1 VYDSLGTP
9 ITVDMTAVLQST
21 ASNATT
27 YRYYFTS
34 PENDGPSRALGTG
47 TIVFG
52 SSGQVVSGGTATF
65 SIDRSGTAAV
75 SPMDIT
81 ANLAGISGI
90 SSSTEGSTLSLA
102 SQNGAAPGTLTSY
115 SVDPNGVI
123 NGSFSNGATETLGQ
137 VMLASFTNDQ
147 GLVQAGNGT
156 YTVGTNSGPPT
167 LAAPNSSGVG
177 SLQSGAIE
185 ESNTDIGTS
194 LVSLINVSTN
204 YQGAARVISVADQ
217 LVNDLLTMMQQIA

>member
-1 VYDSLGTP
+1 MDVTATTTLGDLTTAMDGALGIESGSGIPNDPNELPAAGQPGVNVVNGQIQIVGNMGTVNNITFAAGDLTDNGSTLPINFTQAQSANGESASTNFVVYDSLGTP

-27 YRYYFTS
+27 YRYFFTS
-34 PENDGPSRALGTG
+34 PDNDGPSRALGTG

-102 SQNGAAPGTLTSY
+102 SQNGAPRNAHEL
-115 SVDPNGVI
+115 
-123 NGSFSNGATETLGQ
+123 LGRSERRGQ
-137 VMLASFTNDQ
+137 RC
-147 GLVQAGNGT
+147 
-156 YTVGTNSGPPT
+156 
-167 LAAPNSSGVG
+167 
-177 SLQSGAIE
+177 LQ
-185 ESNTDIGTS
+185 
-194 LVSLINVSTN
+194 
-204 YQGAARVISVADQ
+204 
-217 LVNDLLTMMQQIA
+217 